1 MGQLLLGLACAGSA
15 PVPPSVEL
23 AALHYSPDLLRLLGL
38 LLGVGEGGVFSWRH
52 LIALMG
58 ERALMELDT
67 LNMFNNNLVSGRW
80 CMCVYV
86 HLVQRWMRAANASCV
101 SCQLCDDG
109 TYA

>member
-67 LNMFNNNLVSGRW
+67 LNMFNNNLVGGR
-80 CMCVYV
+80 
-86 HLVQRWMRAANASCV
+86 
-101 SCQLCDDG
+101 
-109 TYA
+109 